1 MGNKIVQPEG
11 WAPAKGY
18 ANGILT
24 EGKTLYIGGQIGW
37 NSEKIFEEKDFIG
50 QMEQVLKNIKE
61 IVEAAGGRVENI
73 VRYYDIWQDVEPKRI
88 KVVESTRQLEAANSE
103 LAVVRERVNE
113 LQAQL
118 RQLTS
123 EFEQAEKIKREAV
136 DIAEK
141 GQLQL
146 ELAQR
151 LINALGSEEVR
162 WVQGV
167 ERFRFE
173 RDPLVGDALVAAAF
187 ISFLPES
194 HVFLC
199 VN

>member
-73 VRYYDIWQDVEPKRI
+73 VRLTWFIIDKGDYISNQSAVGAAYRRVFGRHFPAMS
-88 KVVESTRQLEAANSE
+88 VVVVKELIEDEALIEIEATAE
-103 LAVVRERVNE
+103 L
-113 LQAQL
+113 
-118 RQLTS
+118 
-123 EFEQAEKIKREAV
+123 
-136 DIAEK
+136 
-141 GQLQL
+141 
-146 ELAQR
+146 
-151 LINALGSEEVR
+151 
-162 WVQGV
+162 
-167 ERFRFE
+167 
-173 RDPLVGDALVAAAF
+173 
-187 ISFLPES
+187 
-194 HVFLC
+194 
-199 VN
+199 

>member
-73 VRYYDIWQDVEPKRI
+73 VRLTWFIIDKGDYMANQSAVGAVYRRVFGRHFPAMS
-88 KVVESTRQLEAANSE
+88 VVVVKELIEDEALIE
-103 LAVVRERVNE
+103 
-113 LQAQL
+113 
-118 RQLTS
+118 
-123 EFEQAEKIKREAV
+123 IEAT
-136 DIAEK
+136 A
-141 GQLQL
+141 
-146 ELAQR
+146 
-151 LINALGSEEVR
+151 AL
-162 WVQGV
+162 
-167 ERFRFE
+167 
-173 RDPLVGDALVAAAF
+173 
-187 ISFLPES
+187 
-194 HVFLC
+194 
-199 VN
+199 

>member
-73 VRYYDIWQDVEPKRI
+73 VRLTWFIIDKGDYMANQRAVGAAYRRVFGRHFPAMS
-88 KVVESTRQLEAANSE
+88 VVVVKELIEDEALIEIEATAE
-103 LAVVRERVNE
+103 L
-113 LQAQL
+113 
-118 RQLTS
+118 
-123 EFEQAEKIKREAV
+123 
-136 DIAEK
+136 
-141 GQLQL
+141 
-146 ELAQR
+146 
-151 LINALGSEEVR
+151 
-162 WVQGV
+162 
-167 ERFRFE
+167 
-173 RDPLVGDALVAAAF
+173 
-187 ISFLPES
+187 
-194 HVFLC
+194 
-199 VN
+199 

>member
-73 VRYYDIWQDVEPKRI
+73 VRLTWFIIDKGDYMANQSAVGAAYRRVFGRHFPPMS
-88 KVVESTRQLEAANSE
+88 VVVDKELIEDEALIEIEATAE
-103 LAVVRERVNE
+103 L
-113 LQAQL
+113 
-118 RQLTS
+118 
-123 EFEQAEKIKREAV
+123 
-136 DIAEK
+136 
-141 GQLQL
+141 
-146 ELAQR
+146 
-151 LINALGSEEVR
+151 
-162 WVQGV
+162 
-167 ERFRFE
+167 
-173 RDPLVGDALVAAAF
+173 
-187 ISFLPES
+187 
-194 HVFLC
+194 
-199 VN
+199 

>member
-73 VRYYDIWQDVEPKRI
+73 VRLTWFIIDKGDYMANQNAVGAAYRRVFGRHFPAMSVG
-88 KVVESTRQLEAANSE
+88 VVKELIEDEALIEIEATAE
-103 LAVVRERVNE
+103 L
-113 LQAQL
+113 
-118 RQLTS
+118 
-123 EFEQAEKIKREAV
+123 
-136 DIAEK
+136 
-141 GQLQL
+141 
-146 ELAQR
+146 
-151 LINALGSEEVR
+151 
-162 WVQGV
+162 
-167 ERFRFE
+167 
-173 RDPLVGDALVAAAF
+173 
-187 ISFLPES
+187 
-194 HVFLC
+194 
-199 VN
+199 